1 MKLSIIIPAYN
12 EARTI
17 HFILDKVL
25 DVQLINNIE
34 KEITINKSDLVGGLF
49 TPESDLYNH
58 FSSQF
63 GSGIQ
68 LTVDKLR

>member
-34 KEITINKSDLVGGLF
+34 KEIIIVNDCSNDDTIEVVKRYIAG
-49 TPESDLYNH
+49 H
-58 FSSQF
+58 
-63 GSGIQ
+63 SGV
-68 LTVDKLR
+68 T